1 VIMASMTFW
10 LAVKSEKI
18 DSALPEPSSVGP
30 NTIAR
35 FDGPILL
42 SVPRQSPLPSII
54 RLSRVSRVS
63 RVSCVS
69 CACTGFVVDDELKE
83 GHEVLQ
89 HVSVV
94 GRQLSDEIPQPW
106 NRRLPIR

>member
-1 VIMASMTFW
+1 

-42 SVPRQSPLPSII
+42 SVPRQSRFHSHM
-54 RLSRVSRVS
+54 SVA
-63 RVSCVS
+63 CVACVV
-69 CACTGFVVDDELKE
+69 CACARTGFVVDDKLKE

-89 HVSVV
+89 HVAVV
-94 GRQLSDEIPQPW
+94 GRQLTDEIPQPW
-106 NRRLPIR
+106 HRRLPIL